1 MATKLTYNTTNKLF
15 ILNAGVTSLDAKV
28 DLYSD
33 AKEDWKSDA
42 ALNKFKF
49 PILGIGGQGIGE
61 GQSISPY
68 YQLLYG
74 WKVRPQEAN
83 HILTVTGNIITDDE
97 SDPFVSTVGSFN
109 VRIKFVVSANSITVG
124 LDDIKNNVALIKQVE
139 NGRWKIDDTAKTL
152 TYYDAADQPQT
163 VFDLKDKDGNPA
175 STNIFERIPQ

>member
-49 PILGIGGQGIGE
+49 PIVGIGGQGIGE

-74 WKVRPQEAN
+74 WKIRPDEAN
-83 HILTVTGNIITDDE
+83 HILTVIGNIITDDE

-109 VRIKFVVSANSITVG
+109 VRIKFVVSSNSITVG
-124 LDDIKNNVALIKQVE
+124 LDTIKTDIADIKQIH
-139 NGRWKIDDTAKTL
+139 
-152 TYYDAADQPQT
+152 
-163 VFDLKDKDGNPA
+163 
-175 STNIFERIPQ
+175 